1 MEEPTKKSEE
11 PTKKRVD
18 ESWKE
23 DAQREKHAPAPAQP
37 GGKKPAAAPVAG
49 AGQAKQELPQAQ
61 FDLFVSGLGMEAL
74 VALGELPHPATRRQ
88 GTNLPQARY
97 LIDLLG
103 VIEQKTKGNLS
114 TQEEQLLR
122 DSLYQ
127 LRARYL
133 AKDQAK

>member
-1 MEEPTKKSEE
+1 MDE

-23 DAQREKHAPAPAQP
+23 EAQREKHSPGASKPSGAQP
-37 GGKKPAAAPVAG
+37 PAAAPVVG

-103 VIEQKTKGNLS
+103 IIEQKTKGNLS